1 MRRFMFIL
9 CLSVLRLHAFSQQDY
24 FLYIQSD
31 EHLPFYARINNRI
44 YSSSESGNLIIP
56 KLADST
62 YPVTIGFAKSL
73 YPEQLFTIPIN
84 KNDKGFQLKKSGE
97 KGWGLMNLQTMAT
110 LPGTS
115 KETKPNEDFSG
126 TRKTDAFSQMLAN
139 VVNDSSILYTAIAV
153 NTEEPEKKKKTG
165 SATKHEPVTVQ
176 AAPTDEKPA
185 PTDSL
190 QVATS
195 TAGTENKKEPAAI
208 PDTSSRAPVQ
218 VSLNNKPE
226 DKLNTITLP
235 EKPFIVKLE
244 EVTTPFQYMATY
256 LEQYNFKT
264 DTIRIIIALNE
275 TATTAPAASTEK
287 QTPFPDRQQAV
298 TTEVNTPPAATTG
311 ANSTV
316 EKKSPVVLLNSDC
329 KNIASEH
336 DVDKLR
342 IKLLADNAVDDKLV
356 TARKYF
362 RNKCFTVKQIRALAE
377 LFPTDETKYRF
388 FDTSYPF
395 VSDTGN
401 VYLLEDMIQND
412 YYKNR
417 FKAMIHR

>member
-1 MRRFMFIL
+1 MQKFLFTL
-9 CLSVLRLHAFSQQDY
+9 FLSVLALCAFSQQDY

-31 EHLPFYARINNRI
+31 EHQPFYARIHNKI
-44 YSSSESGNLIIP
+44 YSSSESGYLIIS

-62 YPVTIGFAKSL
+62 YPITIGFAKNL
-73 YPEQLFTIPIN
+73 FPEQLFTIAIN
-84 KNDKGFQLKKSGE
+84 KTDKGFQLKKNGD

-110 LPGTS
+110 VPGTS
-115 KETKPNEDFSG
+115 KEIKSNDDFSG
-126 TRKTDAFSQMLAN
+126 TRKTDAFSQLLAN
-139 VVNDSSILYTAIAV
+139 VVNDSSILYTAVAV
-153 NTEEPEKKKKTG
+153 NNPEPTKKKKAG
-165 SATKHEPVTVQ
+165 SAAMQDPVTVQ
-176 AAPTDEKPA
+176 AALTDEKPA
-185 PTDSL
+185 PPAGSL
-190 QVATS
+190 QAATT
-195 TAGTENKKEPAAI
+195 TAAEKKEPAAV
-208 PDTSSRAPVQ
+208 PDTSNHTPVQ
-218 VSLNNKPE
+218 TSLNKKPE
-226 DKLNTITLP
+226 DKPNSAAGS

-256 LEQYNFKT
+256 LEQYNFQT

-275 TATTAPAASTEK
+275 KTATAPAASTEK
-287 QTPFPDRQQAV
+287 LTPLPAGQQPVTTQVSTLPAV
-298 TTEVNTPPAATTG
+298 TTDTTG
-311 ANSTV
+311 GV
-316 EKKSPVVLLNSDC
+316 EKKSPIVLLNSDC
-329 KNIASEH
+329 KNLASEH

-362 RNKCFTVKQIRALAE
+362 RSKCFTVMQIRALAE

-417 FKAMIHR
+417 FKAMIHK